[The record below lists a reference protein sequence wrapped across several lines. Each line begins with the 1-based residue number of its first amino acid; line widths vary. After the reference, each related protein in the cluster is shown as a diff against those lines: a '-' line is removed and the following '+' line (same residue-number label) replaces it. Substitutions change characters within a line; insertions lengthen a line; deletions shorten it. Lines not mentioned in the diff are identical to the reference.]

1 MLGPALLHRV
11 MQYTCSDTIHCDMR
25 ILVVTPYTDLITTTT
40 KSNFWKRACAV
51 HTLIAVLI
59 WRELVSSCNCV
70 WRTALDVTSLAT
82 PPLCIERAGQPD

>member
-11 MQYTCSDTIHCDMR
+11 MQYTCSDTIQCDMR

-59 WRELVSSCNCV
+59 WRELVSSC
-70 WRTALDVTSLAT
+70 TAFSIKVANFLTRRLESIA
-82 PPLCIERAGQPD
+82 RAHAQI